1 MENVM
6 GRVSVRAGS
15 NATSREASY
24 LLSTSG
30 TSSKLSDMVFC
41 QPQVHND
48 SEGVQRR
55 FLFIAFWRRAIV
67 IIHWGFTREED
78 GHING

>member
-1 MENVM
+1 
-6 GRVSVRAGS
+6 
-15 NATSREASY
+15 
-24 LLSTSG
+24 
-30 TSSKLSDMVFC
+30 MVFC